1 MMGFDKSSKRIKS
14 WDLQKEKSDEKSDEK
29 SQMRNQKM
37 CNDYENQ
44 ERKQKQSIILFKI

>member
-14 WDLQKEKSDEKSDEK
+14 WDLQKEKSDEK